1 MLGNKKKHVSVCSY
15 IAMHGTHNWLHDANA
30 NANDNKL
37 AILLNL
43 ISFAQLLTKKIQDS

>member
-1 MLGNKKKHVSVCSY
+1 MGRTIGCIY
-15 IAMHGTHNWLHDANA
+15 DANA

-43 ISFAQLLTKKIQDS
+43 ISFAQL